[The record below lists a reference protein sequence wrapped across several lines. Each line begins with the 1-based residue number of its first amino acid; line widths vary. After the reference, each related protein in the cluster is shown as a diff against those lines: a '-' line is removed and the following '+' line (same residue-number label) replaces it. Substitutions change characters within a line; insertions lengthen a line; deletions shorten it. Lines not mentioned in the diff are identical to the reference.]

1 MNIKPEYVETI
12 TRFLIHYNGWI
23 AYQLQALD
31 PDAGFQPIPEATLAK
46 SGLAKELYF
55 IASAAASDLP
65 RDDDEEHEEFILS
78 NVADI
83 TARLYYAPG
92 IGNVDDVDVPDVFW
106 EHPLGEMCARALLWA
121 LEGEL
126 ITLQEAARLAE
137 VSVQAIS
144 QAVSAGRIAGYV
156 DPDASERQGR
166 TLVKRVDV
174 QYTQWKR
181 RTSPDTTNRFR
192 KPEKRRAYETILEM
206 LETEED
212 IDFAGY
218 QRGRIIGESEG
229 LSPRDARDVA
239 RKAIAVVRHRRRT
252 DLGKEQDDGD

>member
-23 AYQLQALD
+23 AHQIQALD
-31 PDAGFQPIPEATLAK
+31 PEAGSQPVPDETLAK
-46 SGLAKELYF
+46 SGLSKGLYF
-55 IASAAASDLP
+55 IASAAAGDLP
-65 RDDDEEHEEFILS
+65 RDDDEELEEQILS
-78 NVADI
+78 DVADLV
-83 TARLYYAPG
+83 ARLYYVPG
-92 IGNVDDVDVPDVFW
+92 IGTTDDVDIPDVFW
-106 EHPLGEMCARALLWA
+106 AHPLGEMCARALLWA

-192 KPEKRRAYETILEM
+192 KPEKRRAYEAILEM

-229 LSPRDARDVA
+229 LSAFDARDVA
-239 RKAIAVVRHRRRT
+239 RKAIAVVRHQRRT
-252 DLGKEQDDGD
+252 DLGESADDGD